1 MADKYFHGA
10 EGAGTSSVTWQ
21 ALRCL
26 YPRYLTEING
36 RALSIAM
43 QAQSIYYVWEVYDGI
58 GLCLLAEWISTD
70 KQPNYQKL
78 LSASA
83 FVPYIS

>member
-1 MADKYFHGA
+1 MASPGLPVPKIFN
-10 EGAGTSSVTWQ
+10 
-21 ALRCL
+21 R
-26 YPRYLTEING
+26 EING